1 MRYIDLAYQYALTLY
16 CRTKIESINEILG
29 PQLTD
34 APFEPMN
41 GPIELVGENLT

>member
-1 MRYIDLAYQYALTLY
+1 MRYIDLAYQYA
-16 CRTKIESINEILG
+16 CRTNIESINEILG